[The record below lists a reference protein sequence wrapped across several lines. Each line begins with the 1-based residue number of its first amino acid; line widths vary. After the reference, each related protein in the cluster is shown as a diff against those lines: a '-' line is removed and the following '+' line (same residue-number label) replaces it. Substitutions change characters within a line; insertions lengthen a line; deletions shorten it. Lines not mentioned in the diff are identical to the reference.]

1 MTKPKKGRPPG
12 AGYDRYL
19 DDIADH
25 ILASGNNKDLSIA
38 MRELFP
44 LTFKFHITRD
54 AALRR
59 IREKWEESGT
69 QLLAAAM
76 KRKIDRI
83 LIAEANEL
91 LRLSKVEVP
100 LISANNDMA
109 ITMFMPPATPDSYTA
124 NPFVQAS
131 MSYGQYQQGHKRRYI
146 EQKRKEQREM
156 ASRGQSSL

>member
-1 MTKPKKGRPPG
+1 MTKAKKGRPPG
-12 AGYDRYL
+12 SGYDRYL

-25 ILASGNNKDLSIA
+25 ILASGNKKDLSIA

-44 LTFKFHITRD
+44 LKFEFHVTRD

-59 IREKWEESGT
+59 IREKWEERGPE
-69 QLLAAAM
+69 LLAAAL

-91 LRLSKVEVP
+91 LRLSKVKVSTM
-100 LISANNDMA
+100 SANSDIA
-109 ITMFMPPATPDSYTA
+109 ITMFMPPATPDSYTK

-131 MSYGQYQQGHKRRYI
+131 MSYGEYQEGYKRRYI
-146 EQKRKEQREM
+146 EQKRKEQREA
-156 ASRGQSSL
+156 ASSGQSSL